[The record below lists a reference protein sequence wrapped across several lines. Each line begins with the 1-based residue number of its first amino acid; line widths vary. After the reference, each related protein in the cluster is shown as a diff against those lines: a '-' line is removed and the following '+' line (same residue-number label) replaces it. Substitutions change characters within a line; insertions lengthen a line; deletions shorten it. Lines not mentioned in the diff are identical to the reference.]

1 MLQANAKT
9 AKMLM
14 LNSKNVADKL
24 FKQLDESD
32 NADLKVFADLYKALH
47 EIHKIAN
54 ESGDEVTKVET
65 GDLMSECEAIL
76 NRETKPNLEIA
87 EQIANYLQDLL
98 EANVDGASETWDIS
112 NGVHNTVNGDH
123 PRMNWAA
130 KQTDAVPSNH
140 LGDWGDEAPVSDG
153 KSFKNGLAD
162 EMRNRSWGNHGGEGT
177 YPSLKNPYVPEP
189 FGDYTMKGEEGAEKA
204 GTDDWSRWQS
214 EDTWPNL
221 KNPYVPKEAGGT
233 GGTGY
238 KMKSD
243 NLVVDK

>member
-1 MLQANAKT
+1 
-9 AKMLM
+9 
-14 LNSKNVADKL
+14 
-24 FKQLDESD
+24 
-32 NADLKVFADLYKALH
+32 
-47 EIHKIAN
+47 
-54 ESGDEVTKVET
+54 VTKVET

-162 EMRNRSWGNHGGEGT
+162 EMRNRGFGNQGGKNVWPDLSND
-177 YPSLKNPYVPEP
+177 YQLPS
-189 FGDYTMKGEEGAEKA
+189 GDFTTTVDKGVDKDPDALGFYQDE
-204 GTDDWSRWQS
+204 
-214 EDTWPNL
+214 TWPNL
-221 KNPYVPKEAGGT
+221 HNPYLVG
-233 GGTGY
+233 
-238 KMKSD
+238 D
-243 NLVVDK
+243 NKKLNLQQIDKTEKGKLV